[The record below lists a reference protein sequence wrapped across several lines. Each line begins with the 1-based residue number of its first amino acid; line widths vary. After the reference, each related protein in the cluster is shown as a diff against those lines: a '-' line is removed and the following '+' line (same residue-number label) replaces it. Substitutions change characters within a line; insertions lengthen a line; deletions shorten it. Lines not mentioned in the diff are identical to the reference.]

1 MFNLRLKL
9 SIGITAES
17 IYADP
22 PLGQLYQWAHDC
34 QSESRIVSFHNL
46 IIFDS
51 SSNFERFFRISNTH
65 RVIVRM
71 YYKMICNVPV
81 IV

>member
-22 PLGQLYQWAHDC
+22 PLGQLYPMD
-34 QSESRIVSFHNL
+34 
-46 IIFDS
+46 
-51 SSNFERFFRISNTH
+51 
-65 RVIVRM
+65 
-71 YYKMICNVPV
+71 P
-81 IV
+81 